1 MTNVLDPF
9 PSISVSREPATGHS
23 PGSTGTLVDLLE
35 LRVQKNAEY
44 CAYKFLSDD
53 GAVSTMTI
61 GQLDQR
67 ARAIGALLQD
77 RCSAGDRVM
86 LVYPPGLEFVT
97 AFFGC
102 LYGGVLPVPA
112 TYPKPRR
119 PMPRL
124 LAIGRDCG
132 ATLALTTSQTL
143 ETLQLP
149 TSAAEFQQIL
159 WQATD
164 VVPDDRAGDWR
175 RPALKADD
183 LAFLQYTSG
192 STSDPKG
199 VMVSHGNLVHN
210 LAMIHRAFGL
220 DRIHADG
227 VEPVSVWWLPAYHD
241 MGLIGGILG
250 AVHNEGRLV
259 LILNEANHMAEHIAR
274 TFIRSAAASPTAR
287 GDRNQALDNVQAASP
302 AVHFGG
308 LSVNAAWASL
318 SLKPSTS
325 ANSRS
330 NSASDGCSVPCSDAA
345 TGTATPPATSAK

>member
-259 LILNEANHMAEHIAR
+259 LM
-274 TFIRSAAASPTAR
+274 
-287 GDRNQALDNVQAASP
+287 SP
-302 AVHFGG
+302 ASFLKRPLGWLRAMSEYRATVSGAPNFAYS
-308 LSVNAAWASL
+308 LCVSKTTPEERAELDL
-318 SLKPSTS
+318 SLWRLAFCGAEPIRPETLRRF
-325 ANSRS
+325 A
-330 NSASDGCSVPCSDAA
+330 
-345 TGTATPPATSAK
+345 